1 MEKNIIK
8 TIDDS
13 IAVHEKLKA
22 LAPGIASAARL
33 LIGSLKAGNKIL
45 ICGNGG
51 SAADSQHIAAEL
63 IGRFKRERR
72 ALPAIALT
80 TDTSILTSLANDYA
94 FDLVFARQVEALGK
108 PGDVLLLI
116 STSGNSPNLTA
127 AARVARASGLS
138 TLAFLGRDGGKLKD
152 EVDLI
157 LILPASDTARIQE
170 GQSAIYHIL
179 CDLVE
184 SAFAQG

>member
-1 MEKNIIK
+1 MEKLIIK

-33 LIGSLKAGNKIL
+33 LIGALKAGNKIL

-63 IGRFKRERR
+63 IGRFKRERQ

-94 FDLVFARQVEALGK
+94 FDLVFARQVDALGK
-108 PGDVLLLI
+108 RGDILILI

-127 AARVARASGLS
+127 AARVARALRLS
-138 TLAFLGRDGGKLKD
+138 TLALLGRDGGKLKD
-152 EVDLI
+152 EVDLS
-157 LILPASDTARIQE
+157 LIVPASDTARIQE
-170 GQSAIYHIL
+170 GQSVIYHIL

-184 SAFAQG
+184 EAFCKS